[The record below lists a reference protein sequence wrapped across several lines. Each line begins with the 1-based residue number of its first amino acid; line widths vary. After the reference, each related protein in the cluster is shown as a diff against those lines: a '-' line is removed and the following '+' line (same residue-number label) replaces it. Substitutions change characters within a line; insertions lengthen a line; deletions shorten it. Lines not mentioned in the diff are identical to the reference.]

1 MSIELSELK
10 AEDIELINSQWN
22 QQLDSLDDDAS
33 YLKSSV
39 ERIVDWCEKSI
50 AQDDHCL
57 YALSDNEKNSIRA
70 IVEITDASKSKDPS
84 FKFLNV
90 YLEPNLIND
99 HKDEIRQEDLLEGIK
114 IIAFALVKS
123 LKMAVN
129 NGTKKLKVYAR
140 TDEMK
145 NMFDSLVA
153 TSNPEVSGAV
163 FYRQGKWLVIEK
175 LKVKL

>member
-1 MSIELSELK
+1 MNTELSELK
-10 AEDIELINSQWN
+10 AEDVELINSQWN
-22 QQLDSLDDDAS
+22 QQLDNIDDDAS

-57 YALSDNEKNSIRA
+57 YALSDSEKKSIRA

-84 FKFLNV
+84 FKFLNI

-99 HKDEIRQEDLLEGIK
+99 YKDEIRQDDLLEGIK
-114 IIAFALVKS
+114 IIAFALVES

-129 NGTKKLKVYAR
+129 KGTKKLKVYAR

-145 NMFDSLVA
+145 NIFDSLIA
-153 TSNPEVSGAV
+153 TSNPEESGAV
-163 FYRQGKWLVIEK
+163 FYRQGKWLVIETQR
-175 LKVKL
+175 